1 MSEKQISDKQGTNQP
16 SEAEALDI
24 QTEIEKIKQPPA
36 IDDAI
41 KQLSP
46 EERRGNQ
53 AVAPEM
59 IQEPNDLRDDLQ
71 R

>member
-1 MSEKQISDKQGTNQP
+1 MTMSEEKISGNQEKPNQP
-16 SEAEALDI
+16 SESEALEI

-46 EERRGNQ
+46 EEQLGNQ

-59 IQEPNDLRDDLQ
+59 IQEPNDL
-71 R
+71 